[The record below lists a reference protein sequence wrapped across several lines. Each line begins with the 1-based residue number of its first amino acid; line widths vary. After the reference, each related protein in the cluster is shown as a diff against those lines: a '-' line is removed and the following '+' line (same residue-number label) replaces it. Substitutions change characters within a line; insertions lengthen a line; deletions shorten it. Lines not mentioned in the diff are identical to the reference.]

1 MADWSGYTQ
10 GPNWQGLVQSNEK
23 AANAFNAG
31 MDTAFSQGLQK
42 DQNARAW
49 DENSRAW
56 DANTRANNA
65 EGRTQQMFPY
75 QLDDARLQNA
85 VKAQAILNEFGG
97 MAQDAQTEEEY
108 RHLVDNMKQY
118 GINTGIFDSDNWQ
131 VGKRRLQMLTG
142 DTNRRLAQEMA
153 KAKIAETQAQAQKL
167 DPYLQAQIEMFK
179 ARRVGNLVRG
189 MGGLEQ
195 AEMPEMP
202 RFSAGTSAP
211 VSQPAPQQPATAQP
225 QQTPLPS
232 VPGISVQPAAQPNQ
246 MPAGLPQTT
255 KPNAAAGST
264 FAQPAFAPP
273 TQPGDIT
280 SSAGAVGE
288 GRGYAPG
295 FDETDAKLAELSMI
309 DPRVAQIVRESPALQ
324 YRIERAKNAAKNDAQ
339 RTNEQLNA
347 AGPLQLMDEWRKLAE
362 AAGPELLKKA
372 IGPWMNSSEYQKFR
386 QTLPM
391 AERMQ
396 WDQAYNL
403 NLRMQHFNHML
414 NGQMRMLG
422 GGNPTSD
429 AQAATLNEAIG
440 AALRSGNP
448 ETFFSVLADATN
460 GVRSMAKMPYGKIPE
475 DIIPPSWR
483 ANGYVTKNPPKD
495 WSKPLNA
502 PAAPQG
508 QQPIPAQRSAAPP
521 PAIQLL
527 RENKNNPDVIRQF
540 EQKYGVGSAAAALG
554 NGT

>member
-31 MDTAFSQGLQK
+31 MDTAFDQGIK
-42 DQNARAW
+42 RDQNARAW
-49 DENSRAW
+49 DENS
-56 DANTRANNA
+56 RANNA

-75 QLDDARLQNA
+75 QLDDARLANA
-85 VKAQAILNEFGG
+85 AKAQSILNEFGG

-131 VGKRRLQMLTG
+131 VGKRRLQILTG
-142 DTNRRLAQEMA
+142 DTNRRLSQEMSR
-153 KAKIAETQAQAQKL
+153 AKIAETQAQAQKL
-167 DPYLQAQIEMFK
+167 NPYLQAQIEMYK

-189 MGGLEQ
+189 MGGLDQ

-202 RFSAGTSAP
+202 QLQSGAMPPTA
-211 VSQPAPQQPATAQP
+211 QQPATAQP
-225 QQTPLPS
+225 QSQSQQSLPS
-232 VPGISVQPAAQPNQ
+232 VPGISVQPAVSPNQ
-246 MPAGLPQTT
+246 LPAGLPRTT

-264 FAQPAFAPP
+264 FAQPSFAPP

-295 FDETDAKLAELSMI
+295 FDETDANLAELSMI

-324 YRIERAKNAAKNDAQ
+324 YRIERAKNSAKNDAQ

-347 AGPLQLMDEWRKLAE
+347 AGPLQLMEEWRKLAE
-362 AAGPELLKKA
+362 SAGPELLRKA
-372 IGPWMNSSEYQKFR
+372 TGPWMNSHEYQKFR
-386 QTLPM
+386 QTLPT
-391 AERMQ
+391 AERWQ

-414 NGQMRMLG
+414 SGQMRMLG
-422 GGNPTSD
+422 GGTPSSD
-429 AQAATLNEAIG
+429 AQAATLEQAIG
-440 AALRSGNP
+440 AALQSGSP
-448 ETFFSVLADATN
+448 ETFFRVLEDATN
-460 GVRSMAKMPYGKIPE
+460 GVRSMAKMPYSQIAEDSIPKA
-475 DIIPPSWR
+475 WR
-483 ANGYVTKNPPKD
+483 TNGYVTKNPPKD
-495 WSKPLNA
+495 WSKPLTQGGS
-502 PAAPQG
+502 APQG
-508 QQPIPAQRSAAPP
+508 QQPPSQQANAPRVPSQR
-521 PAIQLL
+521 AISTLGQ
-527 RENKNNPDVIRQF
+527 NKSNPDIIKQF
-540 EQKYGVGSAAAALG
+540 DEYYGQGAAARALQG
-554 NGT
+554 NNL